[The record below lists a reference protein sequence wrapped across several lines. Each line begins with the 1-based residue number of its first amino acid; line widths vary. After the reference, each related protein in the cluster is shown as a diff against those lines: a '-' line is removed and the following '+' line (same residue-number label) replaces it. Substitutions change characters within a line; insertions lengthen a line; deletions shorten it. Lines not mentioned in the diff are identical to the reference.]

1 MKKLSFLILWT
12 GIIFPTLA
20 FELEVKGGASSFYF
34 QETRTDT
41 DNVVNG
47 LIFPYIDVD
56 VTYREEFGD
65 FIGVKV
71 GFESSEILRR
81 IFFAEMSLRSD
92 YFSLSLGPYYG
103 LFNTVESWLVPGLRA
118 KMDWVWPGFL
128 VAGIGFT
135 NNFQVLVDVG
145 DYSHEQNMFNFGAYF
160 PNGLLTLEARLE
172 KFQLQKTAT
181 NVITDEV
188 NDFNGTLEVFT
199 KFLPVRLE
207 LTGGFYM
214 LYRRYSQPDVT
225 QNMNFAYAGGGITND
240 IGANFSWFLRGA
252 MPIYPVTFPPLI
264 NEIDSGIPLY
274 RGEAGITIKL

>member
-1 MKKLSFLILWT
+1 MKKLALMILLT
-12 GIIFPTLA
+12 GIVVPVLA

-34 QETRTDT
+34 EESRTAS
-41 DNVVNG
+41 DNTVDG

-56 VTYREEFGD
+56 LTYREEFGD
-65 FIGVKV
+65 FIGVTV

-103 LFNTVESWLVPGLRA
+103 TFNTTENILVPGLRA
-118 KMDWVWPGFL
+118 KMDWTWPGFL
-128 VAGIGFT
+128 VAGMGFT

-145 DYSHEQNMFNFGAYF
+145 DYSHEQNIFKAGAYF
-160 PNGLLTLEARLE
+160 PNGLLTLQARLE

-181 NVITDEV
+181 QVITDEV

-207 LTGGFYM
+207 LSGGFYM
-214 LYRRYSQPDVT
+214 LYRTYTEGTAIT
-225 QNMNFAYAGGGITND
+225 QNMNIAYAGGGITND
-240 IGANFSWFLRGA
+240 IGPNFTWFLRGA
-252 MPIYPVTFPPLI
+252 MPIFPLTFPPLVNDFDDVFPSI
-264 NEIDSGIPLY
+264 VGN
-274 RGEAGITIKL
+274 